1 LFNFA
6 AKLKQQFNMN
16 IRDNVKRCCDLRG
29 ITQKELAAKLGVTDI
44 SLNAT
49 LKEGRDPRVSTVK
62 KIADALEVDIAELLS
77 DRPQQT
83 AEPEVVHVPYIR
95 CPHCGKEIDV
105 FVKSRE
111 EQQA

>member
-1 LFNFA
+1 
-6 AKLKQQFNMN
+6 M
-16 IRDNVKRCCDLRG
+16 LRLTG
-29 ITQKELAAKLGVTDI
+29 NNPERT
-44 SLNAT
+44 
-49 LKEGRDPRVSTVK
+49 GR
-62 KIADALEVDIAELLS
+62 KIEVDIAELLS

-105 FVKSRE
+105 FVKPRE

>member
-1 LFNFA
+1 
-6 AKLKQQFNMN
+6 MN

-77 DRPQQT
+77 DRPQQAT
-83 AEPEVVHVPYIR
+83 EPEVVHVPYIR

-105 FVKSRE
+105 FVKPRE